1 MSVTTLT
8 KPSTAPKNA
17 AIKTTNSMRPDS
29 CAAHLTPE
37 QIELLGAELEALRQ
51 QVLSTR
57 GERDAQYIR
66 RVIKAQ
72 RSLEAAGRIILLASI
87 FPPAWFV
94 GTGALTVAKIL
105 ENMEIGHNILH
116 GQWDWMRDPE
126 IHSTTWEWDM
136 ASPSDTWKHSHN
148 ELHHVWTNVL
158 GKDNDVGY
166 GVIRMDENQKWHPFF
181 LGQPIYNIILAL
193 GFEYFIAAYD
203 LEIGKVMKGRKD
215 KEQFKVEA
223 RHVLDKIRKQML
235 KDYVAHPILSGPSFV
250 PTLMA
255 NLTANVVRNI
265 WSHTI
270 IFCGHF
276 PDGAET
282 FTRDQVVDE
291 TRGQWY
297 LRQMLGSANIKG
309 SDFFHLMAGNLSHQI
324 EHHVFPDLPSNRY
337 KEVAP
342 KVQEICERYGIR
354 YTTGRLSKQYGQMW
368 RTVLK
373 LALPPGVLPGSKKP
387 AKRSKTQTQPAAA

>member
-1 MSVTTLT
+1 MTVTTLT

-17 AIKTTNSMRPDS
+17 AIKTTNSMRPES
-29 CAAHLTPE
+29 SAAHLTTE
-37 QIELLGAELEALRQ
+37 QIEMLGAELEALRQ

-72 RSLEAAGRIILLASI
+72 RSLEAAGRVILLASI

-105 ENMEIGHNILH
+105 ENMEIGHNVLH

-203 LEIGKVMKGRKD
+203 LEIGKVMMGRKD

-223 RHVLDKIRKQML
+223 KHVLAKIRKQAL
-235 KDYVAHPILSGPSFV
+235 KDYVAHPLLSGPSAV
-250 PTLMA
+250 PTFFA
-255 NLTANVVRNI
+255 NLTANVARNI

-282 FTRDQVVDE
+282 FTRDQIVDE

-297 LRQMLGSANIKG
+297 LRQMLGSANISG
-309 SDFFHLMAGNLSHQI
+309 SNLFHLMAGNLSHQI

-342 KVQEICERYGIR
+342 KVREICDRYGIQ

-387 AKRSKTQTQPAAA
+387 ATKTKATAQPAAA

>member
-1 MSVTTLT
+1 MTLTTLT

-17 AIKTTNSMRPDS
+17 AIKQTNSMRPDS

-37 QIELLGAELEALRQ
+37 QIELMGAELEALRQ

-181 LGQPIYNIILAL
+181 LGQPIYNIILSL

-215 KEQFKVEA
+215 KEQFKVEYK
-223 RHVLDKIRKQML
+223 HVLAKIRKQML

-250 PTLMA
+250 PTLLA
-255 NLTANVVRNI
+255 NLTANVARNV

-297 LRQMLGSANIKG
+297 LRQMLGSANISG
-309 SDFFHLMAGNLSHQI
+309 SNLFHLMAGNLSHQI

-342 KVQEICERYGIR
+342 KVREICDRYGIR

-387 AKRSKTQTQPAAA
+387 APRKPRVEVPAAA